1 MATGEGGGGVRGG
14 SIGGSEGV
22 NGELGDGRGGT
33 RGGQGDGSGL
43 DHNRQRGFAQ
53 VRNMVNRFEAPSMN
67 EIRARQ
73 EAVVANF
80 LTFFQRK
87 NTLVVELYRHCFYKS
102 KPNKEKLPSL
112 FIKIC
117 VLCLI

>member
-1 MATGEGGGGVRGG
+1 MEGGGVVRGG

-87 NTLVVELYRHCFYKS
+87 NTLVVELYMHCFYKL
-102 KPNKEKLPSL
+102 KPNKEKIAKFIYQDLCPLPHL
-112 FIKIC
+112 M
-117 VLCLI
+117 